1 MGLQRNLSATPGT
14 ILFLAF
20 FLKSMSNI
28 MHFLRSHRPDRV
40 FPGAEHGRPI
50 GRKKL
55 QPRNYF
61 CTFYSFEL
69 KLCWMVELCILKK
82 ILCFLSVFDFKGFWR
97 EMTAQDLVAGKRG
110 SRRHSTTSFSE
121 SVKVAETSYQMLESL
136 SFCDRERV

>member
-69 KLCWMVELCILKK
+69 KLCRMVELCIPKHPVFCFS
-82 ILCFLSVFDFKGFWR
+82 ILTVFGGK
-97 EMTAQDLVAGKRG
+97 MTSQD
-110 SRRHSTTSFSE
+110 
-121 SVKVAETSYQMLESL
+121 
-136 SFCDRERV
+136 